1 MAKIPEFIPFHF
13 DKFNKNLFAKHGPIG
28 VGRWCMIRK
37 AVAEMPSL
45 TIDLN
50 DISDRESLEID
61 SGCTTAELDDL
72 LDYAAQRGVIDAQL
86 YATGI
91 LWIENLDVD
100 LGRFFTVGK
109 RNLPQ
114 RPRLQGKIP
123 VSDRDFVENSSKS
136 AQDQEKFHEVGSEN
150 GIPTHETKRNETI
163 RDDTNETRV
172 CENFHEKIIA
182 FIEAYGSAGNRHD
195 TERKYIEAITTL
207 KGEGLPESNAH
218 KMLIEKAAQYRV
230 FRIQTQ
236 RKPKDPANWLKDR
249 TWTTDYAQ
257 ELENFKIENA
267 TKEKNG
273 NTNGNPPKTA
283 ARAYTDAARNHV
295 EWIESQIED

>member
-1 MAKIPEFIPFHF
+1 MIGKEGFLIYTGLYASIRDFLTQEQKGDFLDAIHDFQETGIEPPKTSPIAMAFSIY
-13 DKFNKNLFAKHGPIG
+13 KNQFRLDNAKHEKRAEKARQNGAKGGRPPKTEQNPENPVGYLGFGINPQKPSESYKEKEKGKEKEKDKVKDKEKELSNESIG
-28 VGRWCMIRK
+28 ACG
-37 AVAEMPSL
+37 L
-45 TIDLN
+45 
-50 DISDRESLEID
+50 
-61 SGCTTAELDDL
+61 
-72 LDYAAQRGVIDAQL
+72 
-86 YATGI
+86 
-91 LWIENLDVD
+91 
-100 LGRFFTVGK
+100 
-109 RNLPQ
+109 
-114 RPRLQGKIP
+114 
-123 VSDRDFVENSSKS
+123 
-136 AQDQEKFHEVGSEN
+136 
-150 GIPTHETKRNETI
+150 
-163 RDDTNETRV
+163 
-172 CENFHEKIIA
+172 FHEKIIA

-207 KGEGLPESNAH
+207 KGDGWPENNAH

-249 TWTTDYAQ
+249 TWTTDYVQ
-257 ELENFKIENA
+257 ELENFKIENL